1 MDFKVKIYLTIVTI
15 FAILLG
21 IFLYNNHFIEISL
34 IDFIFFSAVLFLTN
48 NMSVFFNHN
57 ELITNMV
64 LPIELP
70 IIVLYGP
77 FWSAFILIMGTYNI
91 KKRNNK
97 GFVWYKFLYNKSMLF
112 ITGGLAA
119 LIYKYIG
126 STFNF
131 TNKLLPIF
139 ITFISYIFFNMILM
153 YILMYLLK
161 KQSITSY
168 FKNISIT
175 SLFSYFLGLLI
186 YYSYINLGKFSV
198 ILIVIFIYLSTDF
211 YYTKLKEFKTKKEL
225 TKAKEELKYSKLKN
239 NFFRNLSHEL
249 KTPLNLIFSS
259 LQMLE
264 LYNKEADKS
273 QKYINITKQ
282 NSYRLLRLI
291 NNLLDLSKIEDNSFN
306 LNLQNIDI
314 IELLKNIKDSIKP
327 HIKNEDKKIIF
338 KTDIETKTI
347 ACDPYKLE
355 RAILN
360 LISNA
365 IKFTDVGDIIT
376 INLAEHENYLHI
388 SISDTGIGIK
398 KNKQDIIFEEFG
410 QVDKSLSRNH
420 EGTGLGLPIVKSI
433 VELHDGSI
441 SLESKYQEG
450 SKFTIKLPDKKI
462 EEEEVQ
468 NNYKNNE
475 FDMIKLEL
483 SDIT

>member
-1 MDFKVKIYLTIVTI
+1 MNFKVKIYLTTVTI
-15 FAILLG
+15 FAIFLG
-21 IFLYNNHFIEISL
+21 FFLYNNYFIEISP
-34 IDFIFFSAVLFLTN
+34 INFIFFLTILFLTN
-48 NMSVFFNHN
+48 NISIFFNYN
-57 ELITNMV
+57 EIFITMV
-64 LPIELP
+64 FP
-70 IIVLYGP
+70 IILSIIVIFGP
-77 FWSAFILIMGTYNI
+77 FWAAIISMIGSTTI
-91 KKRNNK
+91 KKRNNS
-97 GFVWYKFLYNKSMLF
+97 GFVWYKFLFNRSMF
-112 ITGGLAA
+112 IIIGGLAG
-119 LIYKYIG
+119 LTYQYIIT
-126 STFNF
+126 TFDF
-131 TNKLLPIF
+131 PNKLFPMF
-139 ITFISYIFFNMILM
+139 ITFVAYMIINTTL
-153 YILMYLLK
+153 LYLLLTFLG
-161 KQSITSY
+161 INENSY
-168 FKNISIT
+168 FKNISAT

-186 YYSYINLGKFSV
+186 YYSYIHLGKFS
-198 ILIVIFIYLSTDF
+198 ILLIIIFIYLSTDF
-211 YYTKLKEFKTKKEL
+211 YYTKFKEFKTKKEL
-225 TKAKEELKYSKLKN
+225 IKAKEELKYSKLKN